1 LKFGVIA
8 GTAVVMTPGA
18 SAILVANGSFEDVN
32 IGNNTYLNVIN
43 GNGSVTG
50 WTVGGVSVDM
60 VSGPSRWVA
69 ADGNQAIDLAGTPG
83 PGSVSQMLATTNGT
97 AYRVRFALSRNDEG
111 GSVADKDVDFSF
123 GSYTENLLGAV
134 QNSWTYYERIIVA
147 DSSSTEIKFASDSS
161 GNFGG
166 LVDDVSVTVVPEP
179 ASMAALAIGGLGIL
193 ARRRRK

>member
-1 LKFGVIA
+1 
-8 GTAVVMTPGA
+8 MTPGA